1 MAKWSWRASHVPL
14 RSVWPWLLVEWEQR
28 RTNLIAVIDYGAGN
42 LRSVGNALAKLGYE
56 AKITTTAADIASAQA
71 VIFPGVGAAGETM
84 KHLTGLG
91 LVTPICRYISQDR
104 PFFAVCIGLQVLF
117 DMTEEGGEQ
126 PCLGIIPGRVR
137 RLPPGLKT
145 PHMGWN
151 QVRQLHPHSIFAGIP
166 DDTNFYFVHSY
177 YGVPEDTSLIAG
189 ETEYGATI
197 PSVIAR
203 GNLVATQF
211 HPEKSG
217 ETGLKMYDN
226 FIKRALA
233 G

>member
-1 MAKWSWRASHVPL
+1 M
-14 RSVWPWLLVEWEQR
+14 
-28 RTNLIAVIDYGAGN
+28 IAIIDYGAGN
-42 LRSVGNALAKLGYE
+42 LHSVGNAIARLGYE
-56 AKITTTAADIASAQA
+56 AKITTSAADIASAQA
-71 VIFPGVGAAGETM
+71 VVFPGVGAAGETM
-84 KHLTGLG
+84 KHLIGLG
-91 LVTPICRYISQDR
+91 LVTPICRYIGQDR

-117 DMTEEGGEQ
+117 DATEEGGDQ
-126 PCLGIIPGRVR
+126 PCLGVIPGRVR
-137 RLPPGLKT
+137 LLPPGLKT

-151 QVRQLHPHSIFAGIP
+151 QVRQVRSHPIFAGIP
-166 DDTNFYFVHSY
+166 DNANFYFVHSY
-177 YGVPEDTSLIAG
+177 YGKPEDEAVIAG
-189 ETEYGATI
+189 ETEYSTVI

-217 ETGLKMYDN
+217 EMGLKIYDN